1 MFKNRTSHEGL
12 IGELD
17 GTELNSFTGGQG
29 NEKTQDQSNYRFK
42 MNRIRGPPNQFAIT
56 NWITTKLNIC
66 RGSLYGP

>member
-17 GTELNSFTGGQG
+17 RTELNSFTGGQG
-29 NEKTQDQSNYRFK
+29 NEKPQDQSNYRFK

-56 NWITTKLNIC
+56 KLDYNKVKHMQ
-66 RGSLYGP
+66 RVLV